1 MRSIALPLVV
11 TLAVAGLAGVNAPAA
26 LAYANASTS
35 GKQSSTRVAGEVV
48 STEGNKLVL
57 KTASGEETF
66 TVAGK
71 AATQM
76 STFKTGDRVVVKA
89 RNSEALSISAEG
101 KSKSTTKSSK

>member
-1 MRSIALPLVV
+1 MRPIALPLVV
-11 TLAVAGLAGVNAPAA
+11 TLAAAGLAGVHAPAV
-26 LAYANASTS
+26 LAYANPSTAA
-35 GKQSSTRVAGEVV
+35 KPSSTRVAGEVV

-57 KTASGEETF
+57 KTASGEEETF

-89 RNSEALSISAEG
+89 RNTEALSISAEG
-101 KSKSTTKSSK
+101 KSKSTTKSK